1 MFAAMFTT
9 ILLCALLG
17 SAAASAT
24 STPSPTTTAD
34 PSVQT
39 QVRAQTFKE
48 AECGGAYE
56 FLWIDPNVCYGLSD
70 GVKSIR
76 VVGKDGDIKY
86 NALNTYPK
94 PDCGGG
100 FTLLPIYGT
109 KTCFSIDLDVSIKL
123 SIGQDP

>member
-1 MFAAMFTT
+1 MLTTMLTT

-17 SAAASAT
+17 SAATSAT
-24 STPSPTTTAD
+24 PTPSPTTTAD

-48 AECGGAYE
+48 VECGGAYE

-70 GVKSIR
+70 GVKSVR

-86 NALNTYPK
+86 NARTY
-94 PDCGGG
+94 
-100 FTLLPIYGT
+100 TVTSLLT
-109 KTCFSIDLDVSIKL
+109 DVSLMGWIRL
-123 SIGQDP
+123 TWLL

>member
-1 MFAAMFTT
+1 MLTT

-17 SAAASAT
+17 SAAASPTPT
-24 STPSPTTTAD
+24 SSAD

-39 QVRAQTFKE
+39 QVRAQAFKE

-56 FLWIDPNVCYGLSD
+56 FLWTDPNVCYGLSD

-86 NALNTYPK
+86 NARKSFDRLWTAVK
-94 PDCGGG
+94 G
-100 FTLLPIYGT
+100 
-109 KTCFSIDLDVSIKL
+109 
-123 SIGQDP
+123 